1 MPVKWIYALLSV
13 FVVSTVSLIGIAA
26 ISLSERRVRQTI
38 FISVSLATGA
48 MFGDAFIHILPE
60 SFVVP
65 ERAIATSTYVLTG
78 ILSFFILEKFLRWR
92 HAHEFE
98 GSSQRRIEPVGYLNL
113 FADAAHNLID
123 GMLIGAAYTVGIAVG
138 AATTVAIILHEI
150 PQELGDFGVLIHAG
164 FSRTW
169 ALAFNFISG
178 LLAVVGAV
186 VSLVA
191 SNSVA
196 NFSSF
201 MLPFTAGG
209 FIYIA
214 GSDLLPEIQ
223 KERDVSRSV
232 VQLVALIIGVGLMY
246 VLTLVG

>member
-1 MPVKWIYALLSV
+1 MQWTYALLSV
-13 FVVSTVSLIGIAA
+13 FIVSAISLIGIAA
-26 ISLSERRVRQTI
+26 ISLSQRRIKQTI
-38 FISVSLATGA
+38 FISVSLAAGA

-60 SFVVP
+60 SFAAPGQSIV
-65 ERAIATSTYVLTG
+65 TSTYVLIG

-98 GSSQRRIEPVGYLNL
+98 GEIQRRIEPFGYLNL

-123 GMLIGAAYTVGIAVG
+123 GMLIGAAYTIGIAVG
-138 AATTVAIILHEI
+138 LATTVAIILHEI

-164 FSRTW
+164 FSRKQ
-169 ALAFNFISG
+169 ALGFNFISG

-186 VSLVA
+186 ISLVA

-201 MLPFTAGG
+201 MLAFTAGG

-214 GSDLLPEIQ
+214 GCDLLPEIQ
-223 KERDVSRSV
+223 KEREVSRSV
-232 VQLVALIIGVGLMY
+232 VQLVAFVAGLGLMY
-246 VLTLVG
+246 LLTFSG

>member
-1 MPVKWIYALLSV
+1 MWTYALLSV
-13 FVVSTVSLIGIAA
+13 FVISAVSLIGIAA
-26 ISLSERRVRQTI
+26 ISLSERRIRQTI
-38 FISVSLATGA
+38 FISVSLAAGA

-60 SFVVP
+60 SFAVP

-98 GSSQRRIEPVGYLNL
+98 GAIQRGIEPVGYLNL
-113 FADAAHNLID
+113 FADATHNLID
-123 GMLIGAAYTVGIAVG
+123 GMLVGAAYTVSLSVG
-138 AATTVAIILHEI
+138 LATTVAIILHEI

-164 FSRTW
+164 LSRER
-169 ALAFNFISG
+169 ALLFNFISG
-178 LLAVVGAV
+178 LLAVVGAA

-201 MLPFTAGG
+201 MLPFTAGS

-214 GSDLLPEIQ
+214 GCDLLPELQ
-223 KERDVSRSV
+223 KEREALRSV
-232 VQLVALIIGVGLMY
+232 VQLIAFVCGLGLMY
-246 VLTLVG
+246 LLTLSG